1 MMTASIT
8 YQTIPDQ
15 RGIGLCV
22 NWPNN
27 EIECGHG
34 TLFSVLAVIPKGI
47 PAQALVVANVFDR
60 ICAIEGTSV
69 QRYLL
74 RTEVAD
80 SRLKEEPMPV
90 HAVGFLVKIYEGFQI
105 PFPRERKFL
114 ETITKRY
121 VLNFQKKVSQIVT
134 ALESVSCEVEALTG
148 PHLRK
153 LFEFGS
159 PLESSFRILP
169 EFGRLA
175 AESRKVIGNFF
186 GLKRVDVKVTG
197 DFPAVSLKYSY
208 PLGHL
213 DRDPNIVA
221 GLPDPVVGPILVA
234 GGEKKERTE
243 LLQLLLHQLT
253 RTTDR
258 AHKYRRAFVID
269 LFGDF
274 HALADIF
281 GELHTEL
288 RLGWNFHLNV
298 LDIPGQQELS
308 TGERAEIVAFLLS
321 ISDPSRD
328 AEQYLYHIRTLIE
341 ETMKKDEHA
350 TLAKVLEDLAAE
362 ETSITSMDTRER
374 DRIKFWLQAF
384 AVHPEINY
392 PGGHELFN
400 PAVIEKKQIFH
411 FSFGTKDLKTRFLA
425 MFHIL
430 LSIGAW
436 AQEDSIVIVP
446 NLDRIVYRRQR
457 EEGNKRLQGIIDTI
471 FRELEDR
478 TLLIYGS
485 ENLSS
490 LDSRI
495 YESARTY
502 IYGRLR
508 NGNDQQI
515 LAEHHALTSLG
526 NRLDQVDYSLDT
538 LKQSLSFLHGK
549 FLLFRDDKPSTA
561 ICFCPTPLQ
570 ELIPQLEVS
579 YRRQPTPLEPLKIV
593 QGPRELSPAKYEAL
607 MKIIYFL
614 HSSADQFVET
624 NIIIN
629 FFEEIISSRD
639 LRREFEDCIQNQ
651 EGFLL
656 DYIVHEGRTGIFGW
670 VLSKDGINCYKEANQ
685 LLQDL
690 PEAPDPRTFKE
701 LQYET
706 QTLRSGV
713 EDQTI
718 DSYILPQQLQT
729 MDSYIGGLLRLTIEV
744 TGEIPWIR
752 VQEFQVLLKHSETI
766 QALRERLNLFDR
778 LWEDLYLQIQN
789 RLPPDDEDPSN
800 SEFPEEELPELLP
813 GWWMKIQR
821 LGKALSMKKTYPD
834 VSLFEI
840 WASAELAESE
850 KPRDEL
856 RTIFDQL
863 SQESEESNVP
873 PDAGESGY

>member
-1 MMTASIT
+1 MVASIA

-34 TLFSVLAVIPKGI
+34 TLFSVLEVVPKGI
-47 PAQALVVANVFDR
+47 PAQAVAVANVFDR
-60 ICAIEGTSV
+60 IASIEGTSV

-80 SRLKEEPMPV
+80 SRAKEPMPV

-105 PFPRERKFL
+105 PFPNERKFL

-121 VLNFQKKVSQIVT
+121 VLNFQRKVSQIVT

-153 LFEFGS
+153 AFEFGS
-159 PLESSFRILP
+159 PLESNFKVLP
-169 EFGRLA
+169 EFGRFA
-175 AESRKVIGNFF
+175 GESRKIVGNFF
-186 GLKRVDVKVTG
+186 GLKRVDVKITG

-208 PLGHL
+208 PLGRL
-213 DRDPNIVA
+213 DRDPSIVA
-221 GLPDPVVGPILVA
+221 GLPDPVVGPMLVA
-234 GGEKKERTE
+234 GGEKKERIE
-243 LLQLLLHQLT
+243 LLELLLHQLFNGE
-253 RTTDR
+253 R
-258 AHKYRRAFVID
+258 YRRAFVID

-281 GELHTEL
+281 GEWHTEL
-288 RLGWNFHLNV
+288 RLGWNFRLNV
-298 LDIPGQQELS
+298 MDIPSSTGQQEL
-308 TGERAEIVAFLLS
+308 TAGERAEILAFLLS

-350 TLAKVLEDLAAE
+350 TLLKVLEDLAAE

-384 AVHPEINY
+384 AVHQEINY

-400 PAVIEKKQIFH
+400 PAVVEKKQIFH
-411 FSFGTKDLKTRFLA
+411 FSFSTKDLKTRFLA

-430 LSIGAW
+430 YCLSIW

-446 NLDRIVYRRQR
+446 NLDRIVYRHFR
-457 EEGNKRLQGIIDTI
+457 EEGHKRLQGIIDTI

-478 TLLIYGS
+478 TLLIYGA

-508 NGNDQQI
+508 NANDQQV

-570 ELIPQLEVS
+570 ELIPQFKPQLEG
-579 YRRQPTPLEPLKIV
+579 YRRQPAPLEPLRIV
-593 QGPRELSPAKYEAL
+593 QGPRDLPPAKYEAL
-607 MKIIYFL
+607 MKIIYLL
-614 HSSADQFVET
+614 HNSADQFVET
-624 NIIIN
+624 NRLMS
-629 FFEEIISSRD
+629 FLEEVSSSRD

-656 DYIVHEGRTGIFGW
+656 DYIAHEGRTGIFGW
-670 VLSKDGINCYKEANQ
+670 VLSKDGKNCYKDANQ
-685 LLQDL
+685 LLQEL
-690 PEAPDPRTFKE
+690 PEAPDPKTFKE

-706 QTLRSGV
+706 QNLRSGV
-713 EDQTI
+713 DDQTI

-729 MDSYIGGLLRLTIEV
+729 VDSYIGGLLRLTIELR
-744 TGEIPWIR
+744 GEIPWDR
-752 VQEFQVLLKHSETI
+752 VQEYQVLLKHSETI

-778 LWEDLYLQIQN
+778 LWEDLYLQIQD
-789 RLPPDDEDPSN
+789 RLPQGDVDLSD
-800 SEFPEEELPELLP
+800 SEYIGEEMPKLLP
-813 GWWMKIQR
+813 GWWMKLQK
-821 LGKALSMKKTYPD
+821 LGKALSMENFYPD

-840 WASAELAESE
+840 WVHAELTESE
-850 KPRDEL
+850 KPKNDL

-863 SQESEESNVP
+863 TQESEESQITQ
-873 PDAGESGY
+873 DEGESDY